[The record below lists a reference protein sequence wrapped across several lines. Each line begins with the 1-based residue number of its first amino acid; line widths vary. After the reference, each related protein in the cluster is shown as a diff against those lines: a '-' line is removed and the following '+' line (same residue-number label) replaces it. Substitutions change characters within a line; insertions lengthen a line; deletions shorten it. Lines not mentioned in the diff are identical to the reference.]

1 LTNERKGRTPGRAAE
16 RRTHPRYGFTANAKV
31 IEDGSDA
38 RIEVRITDISQQGCY
53 VETARSFSLGTA
65 IKLEITNGRDSF
77 VARARVVSSSV
88 TGMGLAFAEIAKEQ
102 YKVLEKWLGLLR
114 ERDWLVQN
122 RRRTQRVM
130 LRFPVRV
137 SGQNAVGSPFEEE
150 THTLAVNANGA
161 LVLLS
166 VSARK
171 GQLLRLLNTA
181 TGGNAEC
188 VVAYLGQRKGDLWE
202 VGVAFSMP
210 NPTFWQVAF
219 PPSNWTPPAPG
230 GA

>member
-1 LTNERKGRTPGRAAE
+1 MLLALAQVLRAQKKPDEAVAQLERL
-16 RRTHPRYGFTANAKV
+16 ANAYPK
-31 IEDGSDA
+31 
-38 RIEVRITDISQQGCY
+38 
-53 VETARSFSLGTA
+53 SL
-65 IKLEITNGRDSF
+65 L
-77 VARARVVSSSV
+77 RAHALYQR
-88 TGMGLAFAEIAKEQ
+88 AEIAQEQ

-230 GA
+230 GV